1 MDYRLRI
8 SMSEQTASARVWAA
22 ADPEPVDWSVTGA
35 VQASVGYQGLIVGS
49 GSGAGAQ
56 TVAFDDIT
64 ITSNTGG
71 YGAAYGVAYGG

>member
-1 MDYRLRI
+1 M
-8 SMSEQTASARVWAA
+8 
-22 ADPEPVDWSVTGA
+22 TGA